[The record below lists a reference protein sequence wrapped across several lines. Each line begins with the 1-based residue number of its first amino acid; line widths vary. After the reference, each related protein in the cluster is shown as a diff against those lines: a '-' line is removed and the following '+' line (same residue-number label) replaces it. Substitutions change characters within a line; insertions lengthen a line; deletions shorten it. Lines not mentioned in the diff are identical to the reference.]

1 MPLNAVPGRVPVVSW
16 LALNPVNAEPFPVN
30 VPLNVLL
37 AFGKLSWLL
46 YGPPRFE
53 DVIMPSPIVG
63 LFAGPVI
70 VMGGAALALLSPDT
84 NEEGVNWT
92 STSGAW
98 LLVVLSLLSMVIE
111 TELPAEA
118 F

>member
-1 MPLNAVPGRVPVVSW
+1 
-16 LALNPVNAEPFPVN
+16 
-30 VPLNVLL
+30 
-37 AFGKLSWLL
+37 
-46 YGPPRFE
+46 
-53 DVIMPSPIVG
+53 MPSPIVG

-111 TELPAEA
+111 TELPAVGHIAQGVELDGTIA
-118 F
+118 MPLLGVGVVVLSQS